1 MQQPCPLYGHK
12 IFFVFK
18 LMLAIFERHI
28 DGHGECK
35 FVLASESGKFNEER
49 MGGHLLASYQYGIG
63 VGLLLILSSKVFQ
76 NQLAKI
82 GFGTTLSAFFT
93 ILITLLSGAGRTK
106 NILLCTN

>member
-76 NQLAKI
+76 NLLAKI
-82 GFGTTLSAFFT
+82 GFGTTLEPT
-93 ILITLLSGAGRTK
+93 INLYQSD
-106 NILLCTN
+106 NQS

>member
-1 MQQPCPLYGHK
+1 
-12 IFFVFK
+12 
-18 LMLAIFERHI
+18 MLAIFERHI
-28 DGHGECK
+28 DEHGECK

-49 MGGHLLASYQYGIG
+49 MGGHLLASYLYGIG

-76 NQLAKI
+76 NLLAKI
-82 GFGTTLSAFFT
+82 GFGTTLSAFLI